1 MKLSADVVMLV
12 VYALSL
18 SMILLG
24 VAINS
29 VRVHRK
35 LNRIILLLG
44 TNENDK
50 QEVSHGKDK

>member
-1 MKLSADVVMLV
+1 MKLSAEVVMLV

-24 VAINS
+24 VAVNS

-35 LNRIILLLG
+35 LNRIISLLG
-44 TNENDK
+44 TSEDDK
-50 QEVSHGKDK
+50 QKVSYGKDK